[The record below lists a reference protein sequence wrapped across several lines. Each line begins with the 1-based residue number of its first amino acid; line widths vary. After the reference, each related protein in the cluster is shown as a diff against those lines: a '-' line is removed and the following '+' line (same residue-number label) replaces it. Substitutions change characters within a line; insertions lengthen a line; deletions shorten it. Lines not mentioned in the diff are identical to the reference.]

1 MRLSINDSRRT
12 RVKGDAY
19 PHRSDQHQLEAAY
32 RHAQPS
38 QQVHGAEGVD
48 GHGDGDKRLD
58 CSHGLVESFRPSS
71 PLATAS
77 CSRATANR
85 STKLVSAASATAAVI
100 EPAFRGA
107 TAAGQTMIG
116 YTGVVDNATL
126 TGLANPGTVALLNT
140 AILAKSVHVSD
151 NHLKVAAAANLRL
164 AAEPFFAM
172 SPPTI
177 GTVTTAVGGGAGGI
191 DDGLAI
197 RYILQAIDLN
207 GRFTTASSEA
217 SVTTG
222 TAGANDN
229 VNTIPWTDVGGNFV
243 VRVYAGDPAGGGAA
257 GVYTHYKDV
266 TDGASTTDATTAR
279 TGWTAEAN
287 TTATIAAR
295 AALATAGYGL
305 VTDDMVDDAR
315 DAGSANFATLRNAIS
330 DQNSRGTAARTDDY
344 ATNSPF
350 VP

>member
-1 MRLSINDSRRT
+1 MPT
-12 RVKGDAY
+12 
-19 PHRSDQHQLEAAY
+19 PHRSDQHQLERLTGTLNRLNKSTAPKALTGTVT
-32 RHAQPS
+32 ATNGS
-38 QQVHGAEGVD
+38 TALTGSSSLFTTELAV
-48 GHGDGDKRLD
+48 GDGIMFSGDREQ
-58 CSHGLVESFRPSS
+58 VY
-71 PLATAS
+71 
-77 CSRATANR
+77 
-85 STKLVSAASATAAVI
+85 KLVSAASATAAVI